1 MKQSI
6 GISNLVAM
14 KDHPRY
20 VVASSTDNGPMSVW
34 NVAKGKT
41 SGRAVRIEHGLVDAT
56 DIVVLRNTKAVILGM
71 YVQLLVAMSLT
82 LYNNHSSHMLA
93 TILILM
99 WWFGVIGSLFAQLL
113 N

>member
-56 DIVVLRNTKAVILGM
+56 DIVVIRNTKAVILGM
-71 YVQLLVAMSLT
+71 YVQLLLPCLQLCIITTHLT
-82 LYNNHSSHMLA
+82 CLLQLFLYSCGGL
-93 TILILM
+93 
-99 WWFGVIGSLFAQLL
+99 V
-113 N
+113 

>member
-56 DIVVLRNTKAVILGM
+56 DIVVIRNTKAVILGM
-71 YVQLLVAMSLT
+71 YVQLLLSCL
-82 LYNNHSSHMLA
+82 
-93 TILILM
+93 
-99 WWFGVIGSLFAQLL
+99 
-113 N
+113 

>member
-56 DIVVLRNTKAVILGM
+56 DIVVIRNTKAVILGM
-71 YVQLLVAMSLT
+71 YVQLLSCLRLCIITTHLT
-82 LYNNHSSHMLA
+82 CLLQLFLYSCGAL
-93 TILILM
+93 
-99 WWFGVIGSLFAQLL
+99 V
-113 N
+113 